1 MVDSLG
7 QCRYCFP
14 FSWFFIVIAM
24 LFVCR
29 CCFVAMPL
37 SWWVLEVIWLH
48 LYSNFFFPAVK
59 FTVTIQGKEC
69 VLFFFFFFSRVVIST
84 MYPHL
89 THGKADKVM
98 LFFFWFEWPLLPL
111 RIWGFLLDDMCNKDT
126 HLTFQTRALVFQ
138 IVHKIFH
145 FLKFSFMW

>member
-1 MVDSLG
+1 
-7 QCRYCFP
+7 
-14 FSWFFIVIAM
+14 M

-37 SWWVLEVIWLH
+37 SWWVLEVFSLH

-59 FTVTIQGKEC
+59 FSVTIQDKEC
-69 VLFFFFFFSRVVIST
+69 VLFFFFFRSGYIYNVFSHFTLR
-84 MYPHL
+84 
-89 THGKADKVM
+89 KADQVM
-98 LFFFWFEWPLLPL
+98 LFFFFWLEWPLLPL

-145 FLKFSFMW
+145 FFKIFFHVVGSLAVTFPVGLVRVFQEGW